1 MIFNHLNK
9 ENNKKVNLFII
20 GVNKAGTSWLHFLL
34 EKHPDIY
41 MSKLKEHYYF
51 GREYPNQ
58 LEEYHSYFPFEK
70 PYTYFG
76 ESTHLYNQ
84 SKEAAEQIK
93 KYCPEAK
100 LFAIVR
106 DPIER
111 LISQYYFQ
119 KQTGVI
125 SEKTTLEEIL
135 FDPTTPLIIES
146 HYERSMPMYRELFDE
161 NQFKILSLE
170 ECNKDHDTSWQ
181 SIQEFL
187 KLDTIPL
194 PPAPDSKENAT
205 GGKLFRSLYRA
216 TIKPIK
222 TNFPN
227 LYGKL
232 MQNEFVHWTKNQ
244 LLNILGTAK
253 KDTLS
258 TELIEKLKKEF
269 APTYAYLAEL
279 GYGKAYN
286 RND

>member
-1 MIFNHLNK
+1 MSTT

-51 GREYPNQ
+51 GKEYPNK
-58 LEEYHSYFPFEK
+58 LDEYHSYFPFEK

-125 SEKTTLEEIL
+125 SETTTLEEIL
-135 FDPTTPLIIES
+135 SDPTTPLVIES

-161 NQFKILSLE
+161 NQFQILSLE
-170 ECNKDHDTSWQ
+170 MCKKNHDASWIG
-181 SIQEFL
+181 IQKFL
-187 KLDTIPL
+187 QLEPIPL

-205 GGKLFRSLYRA
+205 GSKLFRSFYRA

-222 TNFPN
+222 ENYPK
-227 LYGKL
+227 LYRRL
-232 MQNEFVHWTKNQ
+232 IQNEIVHWAKNQ

-258 TELIEKLKKEF
+258 AELLEKLKKEF
-269 APTYAYLAEL
+269 EPTYTYLAEL
-279 GYGKAYN
+279 GYGEVYN